1 MSGNFSDAVID
12 MSDLHQHVLWGLD
25 DGADSPE
32 MMHAML
38 KTAHAQKIRRI
49 AATPHACPGF
59 RPFDIALY
67 NERISEA
74 QAFCDRNDMDITLMS
89 GAEIM
94 WTYNTVSA
102 LRRNLVPTLNDTDC
116 VLIELWEDISW
127 DEVRSAIKSV
137 LHAGYMPIIAHV
149 ERYWSFTL
157 HPKRAI
163 ALRSEFPVAYQVN
176 ASAVLSPATFIQ
188 RLFINRMLK
197 EQAFDVL
204 ASDAHN
210 CEGRR
215 IRLGNAFSL
224 VAERYGSEYAQYL
237 VNFDGVVR

>member
-1 MSGNFSDAVID
+1 MKSSYSSQILG

-25 DGADSPE
+25 DGANSPE

-38 KTAHAQKIRRI
+38 KMAHAQKIRRI
-49 AATPHACPGF
+49 AATPHACPGY

-67 NERISEA
+67 NERLAEA
-74 QAFCDRNDMDITLMS
+74 QAFCDMNDMDITLMS

-102 LRRNLVPTLNDTDC
+102 LRRGQVPTLNDTDC
-116 VLIELWEDISW
+116 VLIEFWENITW
-127 DEVRSAIKSV
+127 DEVRTAVKSV

-149 ERYWSFTL
+149 ERYWSFML
-157 HPKRAI
+157 NPRRAI
-163 ALRSEFPVAYQVN
+163 ALRKEFPVAYQLN
-176 ASAVLSPATFIQ
+176 ASAVLSPASFTHRIFVS
-188 RLFINRMLK
+188 RMLNA
-197 EQAFDVL
+197 QAFDVL

-215 IRLGNAFSL
+215 IRLGKAFDL
-224 VAERYGSEYAQYL
+224 VAEQHGSEYAQSL
-237 VNFDGVVR
+237 VNYDGVVR